1 MRILREPI
9 LDCVTQILELWARG
23 AECISLNLSSLGR
36 SRNLGTRLVT
46 SSLQHPPPR
55 LPPAL
60 CEALRALLRVTA
72 VQRGEAGS
80 SQLPL
85 RFEALELWGRR
96 GGRSLTLI
104 RWDLR
109 IWSPGVGPPVRLDT
123 SAVLFLLSQPFSILS
138 VFGLWQSLVPI
149 HKCFLWLLSLKASYK
164 S

>member
-23 AECISLNLSSLGR
+23 AECISLNLSSMGR

-109 IWSPGVGPPVRLDT
+109 I
-123 SAVLFLLSQPFSILS
+123 
-138 VFGLWQSLVPI
+138 
-149 HKCFLWLLSLKASYK
+149 
-164 S
+164 